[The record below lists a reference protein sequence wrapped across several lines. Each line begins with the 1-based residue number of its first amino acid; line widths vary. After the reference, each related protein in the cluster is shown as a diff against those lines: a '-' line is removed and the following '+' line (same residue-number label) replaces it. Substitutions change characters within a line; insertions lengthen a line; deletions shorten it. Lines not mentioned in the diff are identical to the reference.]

1 MPYFRIGGI
10 ILLITGAS
18 HLVGHFFLVPQFQLI
33 HKITD
38 KFPANATE
46 KELLVLMTH
55 YHKTVGG
62 APMSM
67 MDIQNG
73 LSLCYALLL
82 LWSGSL
88 SLILY
93 KPIRRNHR
101 LLTTLS
107 FLYAGMLFIGL
118 IISLIFFFWLPVASF
133 ASAFLFFLLS
143 GILFSRSQQF

>member
-10 ILLITGAS
+10 ILLITGVS
-18 HLVGHFFLVPQFQLI
+18 HLAGHFFLLPQFRLI
-33 HKITD
+33 HNITS
-38 KFPANATE
+38 KVPGNPSE
-46 KELLVLMTH
+46 KELLDLMNN

-62 APMSM
+62 TPMSM

-73 LSLCYALLL
+73 LSLCYGLLL

-107 FLYAGMLFIGL
+107 FLYAGMLFLGL
-118 IISLIFFFWLPVASF
+118 IISLIYFFWLPVASF
-133 ASAFLFFLLS
+133 SAAFLFFLLA
-143 GILFSRSQQF
+143 GILFSRSTQF

>member
-1 MPYFRIGGI
+1 MV
-10 ILLITGAS
+10 TGAS
-18 HLVGHFFLVPQFQLI
+18 HLAGHFSIVPHFRLI
-33 HKITD
+33 HTIEGVVPT
-38 KFPANATE
+38 NSTE
-46 KELLVLMTH
+46 EKLLALMNH

-73 LSLCYALLL
+73 LSLCFAILL

-88 SLILY
+88 ALMLY
-93 KPIRRNHR
+93 KPLRRNHR

-107 FLYAGMLFIGL
+107 FLYAGMLFICL
-118 IISLIFFFWLPVASF
+118 MVSLVYFFWLPVTGF

>member
-18 HLVGHFFLVPQFQLI
+18 HLAGHLFFVPEFRLI
-33 HKITD
+33 QNLTAKV
-38 KFPANATE
+38 PANATE
-46 KELLVLMTH
+46 KELLALMNH
-55 YHKTVGG
+55 YHRTVGG
-62 APMSM
+62 TPMSM

-88 SLILY
+88 ALILY

-107 FLYAGMLFIGL
+107 FLYAGMLFLGL
-118 IISLIFFFWLPVASF
+118 LISLIYFFWLPVASF
-133 ASAFLFFLLS
+133 AAAFLFFLLA